1 MEDDK
6 TLQKRTIHGMLWS
19 FMDTAGTQVI
29 QLVVHLILARLLTPK
44 DFGIVGIVTI
54 FIALSSVF
62 VDGGL
67 TNGLIREKE
76 STQED
81 YSTIF
86 YFNLFMAII
95 LYILLFISAKY
106 ISFFFEQPQLISIIK
121 VIGLVLI
128 INAFG
133 LIQRTILTKSINFRT
148 QMKINF
154 VSSVLSGVI
163 AIICAVRG
171 WGVWSLVIRTLAMQF
186 IQAALLCISN
196 RWLPSLVFS
205 ITSFKR
211 LFQFGWKL
219 LLSNLITQ
227 LYNNIYSFIIGK
239 GFSASTLGYFSN
251 AMKFSDTAA
260 YSLSVSVEK
269 VSFPVL
275 SSIQDDKERLKRGYK
290 KIIKNA
296 AYITFPVMLGLAA
309 IAEPLLR
316 ALLGEAWLPSIPYF
330 QLLCIAGML
339 IAIQSINL
347 SVLQVKGRSD
357 LFLKLGLIQKLIG
370 FIAIGVVLFLNL
382 GIMGLLYAMIV
393 DSCISYFVNA
403 SYSKRFLD
411 YSIPEQLNDFKKIFF
426 IAVIMAGLTYSL
438 SYLFVFN
445 DFLMVL
451 IQVVFGITVYI
462 VLSLIFKVE
471 ELKTI
476 YQILQPI
483 RERIFKKVMPTRG

>member
-1 MEDDK
+1 MENEK
-6 TLQKRTIHGMLWS
+6 TLQKTTIQGMIWS

-29 QLVVHLILARLLTPK
+29 QLIVQLILARLLTPK
-44 DFGIVGIVTI
+44 DFGIVGMVTI

-67 TNGLIREKE
+67 TNGLIREKD

-86 YFNLFMAII
+86 YFNLLMAVI
-95 LYILLFISAKY
+95 LYILLFISANY
-106 ISFFFEQPQLISIIK
+106 ISLFFEQPQLTSIIR
-121 VIGLVLI
+121 VVGLVLI

-133 LIQRTILTKSINFRT
+133 LIQRTMLTKKINFRT
-148 QMKINF
+148 QMKVNVI
-154 VSSVLSGVI
+154 SSILSGVI
-163 AIICAVRG
+163 AITCALNG
-171 WGVWSLVIRTLAMQF
+171 WGVWSLVVRTLAMQF
-186 IQAALLCISN
+186 IQATLLCVIN

-205 ITSFKR
+205 ISSFKR

-239 GFSASTLGYFSN
+239 GFSATTLGYFSN
-251 AMKFSDTAA
+251 AMKFSDAAA

-275 SSIQDDKERLKRGYK
+275 SSIQDDKERLKKGYK

-296 AYITFPVMLGLAA
+296 AFITFPVMLGLSA

-316 ALLGEAWLPSIPYF
+316 TLLGTAWLPSIPYF
-330 QLLCIAGML
+330 QLLCVAGML
-339 IAIQSINL
+339 IAVQSINL

-357 LFLKLGLIQKLIG
+357 LFLKLGLVRKVMGLTIIG
-370 FIAIGVVLFLNL
+370 IVLLLQL
-382 GIMGLLYAMIV
+382 GIMGLLWGMVI
-393 DSCISYFVNA
+393 DSFLSYFINA
-403 SYSKRFLD
+403 AYSKRFLD
-411 YSIPEQLNDFKKIFF
+411 YSIPEQIKDLKTIFF
-426 IAVIMAGLTYSL
+426 IAVTMAGLTYSL
-438 SYLFVFN
+438 SYLFTMN
-445 DFLMVL
+445 DFLM
-451 IQVVFGITVYI
+451 IVVQAIFGISVY
-462 VLSLIFKVE
+462 VFLSFVFKVE

-476 YQILQPI
+476 YQILEPI
-483 RERIFKKVMPTRG
+483 HKKIFKKVIPSR